1 MADILDL
8 VDVEE
13 LRNEVQKKYRAVAEK
28 PEASSGYDRAILDQL
43 CEEACEAF
51 AGRRP
56 RPPGRGS
63 AFLSSLGPS
72 RVRDS
77 NREQPLRH
85 SPPHTFRSSK
95 RFWAILTRV
104 VQTLTIG
111 EPHFGNAATRHWHG
125 SSGPQI
131 KGDKMKRVL
140 ALGSALV
147 VFGLTGTVG
156 AAASPPS
163 PAPCTLG
170 ALNMLHDATMAT
182 IPMTH
187 DAAQGNAG
195 MSTAVAV
202 SGCK

>member
-43 CEEACEAF
+43 RQEACEAF

-104 VQTLTIG
+104 IQTRTIG
-111 EPHFGNAATRHWHG
+111 EPHSGNAATRTGTAPVVH
-125 SSGPQI
+125 I

>member
-43 CEEACEAF
+43 REEACEAF

-85 SPPHTFRSSK
+85 SHPTPSGLPRDSGRSYSLNIH
-95 RFWAILTRV
+95 RD
-104 VQTLTIG
+104 
-111 EPHFGNAATRHWHG
+111 
-125 SSGPQI
+125 SG
-131 KGDKMKRVL
+131 R
-140 ALGSALV
+140 S
-147 VFGLTGTVG
+147 
-156 AAASPPS
+156 
-163 PAPCTLG
+163 
-170 ALNMLHDATMAT
+170 
-182 IPMTH
+182 
-187 DAAQGNAG
+187 
-195 MSTAVAV
+195 
-202 SGCK
+202 